1 MAQHTELGALP
12 RWDLSNV
19 YPSLESAELAQDIE
33 HSKRLTAELERYL
46 DAHGISKDAPRQDH
60 SAIKAALDGYL
71 DRANALI
78 KLYATLGAYIRA
90 FVTTDS
96 FNQTAR
102 RMLSEIEPLGV
113 RLQQIDTRFSGWVG
127 AVADALPHVIEEGG
141 PAGDHAFYLMET
153 AEQSRYMMSEGEE
166 GLAAELSLSGANAWS
181 KLQGTLTS
189 QMTVDFVRGDKT
201 ETLSMPALIN
211 LSHDPD
217 PDVRKRAYETE
228 LAAWDGVKEPLAA
241 AMNGVKGA
249 VNTLNKRRGRT
260 DALHSAIDQA
270 RIDRPTLDA
279 MIGAMQDA
287 FPSFRKYL
295 RARGKLLGHA
305 NGVPWWDM
313 YAPVGKSDRVYTWPD
328 TQQFIVS
335 NFATFSDRLAKLAE
349 RAFGHNWIDAEQR
362 PGKRAGAFC
371 MGLPAVDES
380 RILCNFDGSLDQVS
394 TVAHELG
401 HAFHNECLVG
411 KAELQTQTPMTLAE
425 TASIFCETIIADAA
439 LADAKTADEEIAI
452 LDTDLTGKTQVIVDI
467 TSRFLFEQEVFKRR
481 EVAELSADELSELML
496 RFQKE
501 TYGDGLNERYL
512 HKYMWTWK
520 PHYYRAGLS
529 FYNFPYAFGLLF
541 ALGLYAIYQQRGA
554 AFVPEYEALLAS
566 TGEGT
571 AAELAMRFG
580 INIRDKAFW
589 KGSLDLI
596 AQRVDRFASL
606 QVASSE

>member
-1 MAQHTELGALP
+1 MAQHTKLGALP

-19 YPSLESAELAQDIE
+19 YPSLESPELAQDIE
-33 HSKRLTAELERYL
+33 ASKHLTAELERYL
-46 DAHGISKDAPRQDH
+46 DAHGISKEAPRPDH
-60 SAIKAALDGYL
+60 SAIKVALDGYL

-78 KLYATLGAYIRA
+78 KQYATLGAYIRS

-102 RMLSEIEPLGV
+102 RMLSETEPLGV
-113 RLQQIDTRFSGWVG
+113 RLHQIDTRFSGWVG
-127 AVADALPHVIEEGG
+127 AIADALPHVIEEGG

-181 KLQGTLTS
+181 KLQGTITS
-189 QMTVDFVRGDKT
+189 QLSVEFARGHTT
-201 ETLSMPALIN
+201 EKLSMPALIN

-249 VNTLNKRRGRT
+249 VNTLNKRRGRA
-260 DALHSAIDQA
+260 DALHSAVDQA
-270 RIDRPTLDA
+270 RIDRATLDA

-295 RARGKLLGHA
+295 RAKGKMLGHA

-313 YAPVGKSDRVYTWPD
+313 HAPVGKSDRLYTWPD

-481 EVAELSADELSELML
+481 EKAELSADELSELML

-501 TYGDGLNERYL
+501 TYGDGLDERYL

-571 AAELAMRFG
+571 AADLAMRFG

-606 QVASSE
+606 